1 MCLDGLYLSS
11 LFLWFILG
19 ATSESDASRALLA
32 VSAIPL
38 SLSLLQYLSMYRPLG
53 QIVIMIFT
61 MSKDVMYVRTHI
73 SLYYYFINYN

>member
-53 QIVIMIFT
+53 QIVIILLEISM
-61 MSKDVMYVRTHI
+61 DVV
-73 SLYYYFINYN
+73 